1 MRLILSTIN
10 YATLGMT
17 EQIEIEEGNNSQSQS
32 DDDSGSD
39 LGEGDVVEK
48 EERRIYQPIEF
59 DLNDPKNTFV
69 IDFVSLQP
77 EQQKVRGSEEF
88 YLTIIII
95 TAYLNNL
102 LLFYDNCLYNVK

>member
-1 MRLILSTIN
+1 MWYLVLALTN
-10 YATLGMT
+10 YATLEMT
-17 EQIEIEEGNNSQSQS
+17 EQIEIEESNSQSIHS

-59 DLNDPKNTFV
+59 DLSDPKNTFV

-77 EQQKVRGSEEF
+77 EQQKVRRF
-88 YLTIIII
+88 PK
-95 TAYLNNL
+95 N
-102 LLFYDNCLYNVK
+102 F